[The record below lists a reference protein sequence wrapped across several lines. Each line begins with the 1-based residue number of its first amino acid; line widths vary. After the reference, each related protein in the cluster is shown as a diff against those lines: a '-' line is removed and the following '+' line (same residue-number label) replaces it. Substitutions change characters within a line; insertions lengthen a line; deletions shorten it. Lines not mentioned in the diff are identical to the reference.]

1 MRKENIIG
9 WVLTVIIS
17 IAGAWYTIDARVYS
31 VEKKIE
37 LLQMQIDN
45 CNKVLDKQQQD
56 MEVVKDLFNRIDKN
70 LVEIRG
76 ILNTKADKKYKY
88 CKSL

>member
-17 IAGAWYTIDARVYS
+17 VAGAWHTVDARVYS

-56 MEVVKDLFNRIDKN
+56 MEVVKDLFNRIDRN
-70 LVEIRG
+70 IIEIRG
-76 ILNTKADKKYKY
+76 ILNTKADKKYK
-88 CKSL
+88 

>member
-37 LLQMQIDN
+37 LLQMQIDD

-56 MEVVKDLFNRIDKN
+56 MEVVKDLFNRIDRN
-70 LVEIRG
+70 IIEIRG
-76 ILNTKADKKYKY
+76 ILNTKADKKYK
-88 CKSL
+88 

>member
-37 LLQMQIDN
+37 LLQLQIDN
-45 CNKVLDKQQQD
+45 CNKVLDKQQED

-70 LVEIRG
+70 IVEIRG
-76 ILNTKADKKYKY
+76 IINTKADKKYK
-88 CKSL
+88 

>member
-45 CNKVLDKQQQD
+45 CNKVLDRQQQD

-70 LVEIRG
+70 IVEIRG
-76 ILNTKADKKYKY
+76 ILNTKADKKYK
-88 CKSL
+88 

>member
-1 MRKENIIG
+1 MKRENIIG
-9 WVLTVIIS
+9 WALTIVIS

-45 CNKVLDKQQQD
+45 CNKVLDKQQED

-70 LVEIRG
+70 IVEIRG
-76 ILNTKADKKYKY
+76 ILNTKADKKYK
-88 CKSL
+88 

>member
-37 LLQMQIDN
+37 LLQLQIDN
-45 CNKVLDKQQQD
+45 CNKVLDRQQED

-70 LVEIRG
+70 IVEIRG
-76 ILNTKADKKYKY
+76 ILNTKADKKYK
-88 CKSL
+88 

>member
-9 WVLTVIIS
+9 WVLTIVIS

-45 CNKVLDKQQQD
+45 CNKVLDKQQED

-70 LVEIRG
+70 IVEIRG
-76 ILNTKADKKYKY
+76 ILNTKADKKYK
-88 CKSL
+88 

>member
-9 WVLTVIIS
+9 WALTVIIS

-37 LLQMQIDN
+37 LLQLQIDN

-56 MEVVKDLFNRIDKN
+56 MEVVKDLFNRIDRN
-70 LVEIRG
+70 IIEIRG
-76 ILNTKADKKYKY
+76 ILNTKADKKYK
-88 CKSL
+88 

>member
-1 MRKENIIG
+1 MKKENIIG
-9 WVLTVIIS
+9 WALTIVIS

-45 CNKVLDKQQQD
+45 CNKVLDKQQED
-56 MEVVKDLFNRIDKN
+56 MEVVKDLFNRIDRN
-70 LVEIRG
+70 IVEIRG
-76 ILNTKADKKYKY
+76 ILNTKADKKYK
-88 CKSL
+88 

>member
-17 IAGAWYTIDARVYS
+17 VAGAWYTIDARVYS

-45 CNKVLDKQQQD
+45 CNKVLDKQQED

-70 LVEIRG
+70 IIEIRG
-76 ILNTKADKKYKY
+76 ILNTKADKKYK
-88 CKSL
+88 

>member
-17 IAGAWYTIDARVYS
+17 VAGAWYTIDARVYS

-45 CNKVLDKQQQD
+45 CNKVLDKQQED
-56 MEVVKDLFNRIDKN
+56 MEVVKDLFNRIDRN
-70 LVEIRG
+70 IIEIRG
-76 ILNTKADKKYKY
+76 ILNTKADKKYK
-88 CKSL
+88 

>member
-45 CNKVLDKQQQD
+45 CNKVLDKQQED
-56 MEVVKDLFNRIDKN
+56 MEVVKDLFNRIDRN
-70 LVEIRG
+70 IIEIRG
-76 ILNTKADKKYKY
+76 ILNTKEDKKYK
-88 CKSL
+88 

>member
-45 CNKVLDKQQQD
+45 CNKVLDKQQED

-70 LVEIRG
+70 IVEIRG
-76 ILNTKADKKYKY
+76 IINTKADKKYR
-88 CKSL
+88 

>member
-45 CNKVLDKQQQD
+45 CNKVLDKQQED
-56 MEVVKDLFNRIDKN
+56 MEVVKGLFNRIDKN
-70 LVEIRG
+70 IIEIRG
-76 ILNTKADKKYKY
+76 ILNTKADKKYK
-88 CKSL
+88 

>member
-1 MRKENIIG
+1 MIKENIIG

-56 MEVVKDLFNRIDKN
+56 MEVVKDLFNRIDRN
-70 LVEIRG
+70 IIEIRG
-76 ILNTKADKKYKY
+76 ILNTKADKKYK
-88 CKSL
+88 

>member
-9 WVLTVIIS
+9 WTLTIVIS

-45 CNKVLDKQQQD
+45 CNKVLDKQQED

-70 LVEIRG
+70 IIEIRG
-76 ILNTKADKKYKY
+76 ILNTKADKKYK
-88 CKSL
+88 

>member
-17 IAGAWYTIDARVYS
+17 VAGAWYTIDARVYS

-45 CNKVLDKQQQD
+45 CNKVLDKQQED

-70 LVEIRG
+70 IVEIRG
-76 ILNTKADKKYKY
+76 ILNTKADKKYK
-88 CKSL
+88 

>member
-17 IAGAWYTIDARVYS
+17 VAGAWYTIDARVYS

-70 LVEIRG
+70 IVEIRG
-76 ILNTKADKKYKY
+76 ILNTKADKKYK
-88 CKSL
+88 

>member
-45 CNKVLDKQQQD
+45 CNKVLDKQQKD

-70 LVEIRG
+70 IVEIRG
-76 ILNTKADKKYKY
+76 ILNTKADKKYK
-88 CKSL
+88 

>member
-1 MRKENIIG
+1 MKRENIIG
-9 WVLTVIIS
+9 WALTIVIS

-45 CNKVLDKQQQD
+45 CNKVLDKQQEG

-70 LVEIRG
+70 IVEIRG
-76 ILNTKADKKYKY
+76 ILNTKADKKYK
-88 CKSL
+88 

>member
-9 WVLTVIIS
+9 WSLTIVIS
-17 IAGAWYTIDARVYS
+17 ISGAWYTIDARVYS

-70 LVEIRG
+70 IIEIRG
-76 ILNTKADKKYKY
+76 ILNTKADKTYK
-88 CKSL
+88 

>member
-37 LLQMQIDN
+37 LLQLQIDN
-45 CNKVLDKQQQD
+45 CNKVLDKQQED

-76 ILNTKADKKYKY
+76 ILNTKADKKYK
-88 CKSL
+88 

>member
-1 MRKENIIG
+1 MKRENIIG

-17 IAGAWYTIDARVYS
+17 VAGAWYTIDARVYS

-70 LVEIRG
+70 IVEIRG
-76 ILNTKADKKYKY
+76 ILNTKADKKYK
-88 CKSL
+88 

>member
-1 MRKENIIG
+1 MKRENIIG
-9 WVLTVIIS
+9 WALTIVIS
-17 IAGAWYTIDARVYS
+17 IAGAWYTIEARVYS

-45 CNKVLDKQQQD
+45 CNKVLDKQQED

-70 LVEIRG
+70 IVEIRG
-76 ILNTKADKKYKY
+76 ILNTKADKKYK
-88 CKSL
+88 

>member
-45 CNKVLDKQQQD
+45 CNKVLDKQQED

-70 LVEIRG
+70 IIEIRG
-76 ILNTKADKKYKY
+76 ILNTKADKTYK
-88 CKSL
+88 

>member
-37 LLQMQIDN
+37 LLQLQIDN

-56 MEVVKDLFNRIDKN
+56 MEVVKDLFNRIDRN
-70 LVEIRG
+70 IVEIRG
-76 ILNTKADKKYKY
+76 ILNTKADKKYK
-88 CKSL
+88 

>member
-17 IAGAWYTIDARVYS
+17 VAGAWYTIDARVYS

-45 CNKVLDKQQQD
+45 CNKVLDKQQED

-70 LVEIRG
+70 IIEIRG
-76 ILNTKADKKYKY
+76 ILDTKADKKYK
-88 CKSL
+88 

>member
-37 LLQMQIDN
+37 LLQLQIDN
-45 CNKVLDKQQQD
+45 CNKVLDKQQEG

-70 LVEIRG
+70 IIEIRG
-76 ILNTKADKKYKY
+76 ILNTKADKKYK
-88 CKSL
+88 

>member
-1 MRKENIIG
+1 MDMRKENIIG
-9 WVLTVIIS
+9 WALTIVIS

-70 LVEIRG
+70 IVEIRG
-76 ILNTKADKKYKY
+76 ILNTKADKKYK
-88 CKSL
+88 

>member
-17 IAGAWYTIDARVYS
+17 VAGAWYTIDARVYS

-37 LLQMQIDN
+37 LLQLQIDN
-45 CNKVLDKQQQD
+45 CNKVLDKQQED
-56 MEVVKDLFNRIDKN
+56 MEVVKDLFNRIDRN
-70 LVEIRG
+70 IIEIRG
-76 ILNTKADKKYKY
+76 ILNTKADKKYK
-88 CKSL
+88 

>member
-45 CNKVLDKQQQD
+45 CNKVLDKQQED
-56 MEVVKDLFNRIDKN
+56 MEAVKDLFNRIDRN
-70 LVEIRG
+70 IIEIRG
-76 ILNTKADKKYKY
+76 ILNTKADRKYK
-88 CKSL
+88 

>member
-37 LLQMQIDN
+37 LLQLQIDN
-45 CNKVLDKQQQD
+45 CNKVLDKQQED
-56 MEVVKDLFNRIDKN
+56 MEVVKDLFNRIDRN
-70 LVEIRG
+70 IVEIRG
-76 ILNTKADKKYKY
+76 ILNTKADKKYK
-88 CKSL
+88 

>member
-56 MEVVKDLFNRIDKN
+56 MEVVKDLFNRIDRN
-70 LVEIRG
+70 IVEIRG
-76 ILNTKADKKYKY
+76 ILNTKADKKYK
-88 CKSL
+88 

>member
-1 MRKENIIG
+1 MKRENIIG
-9 WVLTVIIS
+9 WALTIVIS

-56 MEVVKDLFNRIDKN
+56 MDVVKDLFNRIDKN
-70 LVEIRG
+70 IVEIRG
-76 ILNTKADKKYKY
+76 ILNTKADKKYK
-88 CKSL
+88 

>member
-1 MRKENIIG
+1 MDMRKENIIG

-45 CNKVLDKQQQD
+45 CNKVLDKQQED

-70 LVEIRG
+70 IVEIRG
-76 ILNTKADKKYKY
+76 IINTKADKKYK
-88 CKSL
+88 

>member
-45 CNKVLDKQQQD
+45 CNKVLDKQQED

-70 LVEIRG
+70 IVEIRG
-76 ILNTKADKKYKY
+76 IINTKADKKYK
-88 CKSL
+88 

>member
-17 IAGAWYTIDARVYS
+17 VAGAWYTIDARVYS

-45 CNKVLDKQQQD
+45 CSKVLDKQQED
-56 MEVVKDLFNRIDKN
+56 MEVVKDLFNRIDN
-70 LVEIRG
+70 NIIEIRG
-76 ILNTKADKKYKY
+76 ILDTKADKKYK
-88 CKSL
+88 

>member
-1 MRKENIIG
+1 MRKENILG

-17 IAGAWYTIDARVYS
+17 VAGAWYTIDARVYS

-45 CNKVLDKQQQD
+45 CNKVLDKQQGD
-56 MEVVKDLFNRIDKN
+56 MEVVKDLFNRIDRN
-70 LVEIRG
+70 IIEIRG
-76 ILNTKADKKYKY
+76 ILNTKADKKYK
-88 CKSL
+88 